1 MYQNESE
8 FSKIDKDREFTV
20 VQQAMEQIQNLIVT
34 GHYKPGDRLP
44 TEMELASRFGISR
57 SSLREAIKVFNY
69 LDILES
75 RVAKGTFVGEQAQF
89 SGEAISM
96 YAVLSQK
103 NMYEIME
110 FFSSILLWSSST
122 LAVHYERDPEAYGHC
137 ISDLDGVLS
146 KLKTVC
152 DLGNLPSVD
161 SCICKL
167 HEIIMASSGNQVL
180 VTLTKTLHLFNSHI
194 NRTVQANL
202 YSRNEVTYNAYSALV
217 SAIKNND
224 TQRIFQIVQD
234 ILAIQ
239 KDRIAMPLPPEP

>member
-69 LDILES
+69 LGILES

-122 LAVHYERDPEAYGHC
+122 LAVHYERDP
-137 ISDLDGVLS
+137 
-146 KLKTVC
+146 
-152 DLGNLPSVD
+152 
-161 SCICKL
+161 
-167 HEIIMASSGNQVL
+167 
-180 VTLTKTLHLFNSHI
+180 
-194 NRTVQANL
+194 
-202 YSRNEVTYNAYSALV
+202 
-217 SAIKNND
+217 
-224 TQRIFQIVQD
+224 
-234 ILAIQ
+234 
-239 KDRIAMPLPPEP
+239 

>member
-69 LDILES
+69 LGILES

-103 NMYEIME
+103 NMYEIIQASE
-110 FFSSILLWSSST
+110 KIL
-122 LAVHYERDPEAYGHC
+122 
-137 ISDLDGVLS
+137 
-146 KLKTVC
+146 
-152 DLGNLPSVD
+152 
-161 SCICKL
+161 
-167 HEIIMASSGNQVL
+167 
-180 VTLTKTLHLFNSHI
+180 
-194 NRTVQANL
+194 
-202 YSRNEVTYNAYSALV
+202 
-217 SAIKNND
+217 
-224 TQRIFQIVQD
+224 
-234 ILAIQ
+234 
-239 KDRIAMPLPPEP
+239 